1 MRDALGT
8 SPMLRSRRGCMY
20 SRVGGSRFHAAMG
33 EVVEMRARR
42 SMVGC
47 GIEVFGM
54 GGERCCFV
62 RGRTSEVE
70 VRSSGRASER
80 KDKEPEVSCRAGIG
94 HWPLALSSVAPASCS
109 FTAIHSLQYETTETT
124 LK

>member
-8 SPMLRSRRGCMY
+8 SPMLRSRRGSMY

-42 SMVGC
+42 SIVGC

-80 KDKEPEVSCRAGIG
+80 KDKERELSRAG
-94 HWPLALSSVAPASCS
+94 LTARSQLRRSCLLFLHS
-109 FTAIHSLQYETTETT
+109 NTFTSLRDH
-124 LK
+124 